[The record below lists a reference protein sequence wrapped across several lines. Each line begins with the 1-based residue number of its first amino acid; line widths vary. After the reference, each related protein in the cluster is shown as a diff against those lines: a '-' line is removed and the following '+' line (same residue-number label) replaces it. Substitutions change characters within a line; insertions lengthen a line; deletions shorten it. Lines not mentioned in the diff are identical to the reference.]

1 MIMVVPHDCENFRL
15 LLIPECLV
23 WHVSTLSIFFLN
35 PYGPIRSSGFRVFFC
50 HPENLPKYDH
60 ALWTLFGIYCY
71 TFSIH
76 VYDIIYDF
84 LVIYMWCV
92 YIHETCLSSI
102 FWPNH
107 PSKTRSK
114 VQSKQG
120 SFGVQICIYTYIH
133 IYIYNIYIYTYIHIY
148 IYTYIHIYIYT
159 YIHIYIYTYIHIYIY
174 TYIHIYIYIYVACI
188 YVLYIYIYIS
198 YIYVCYTVI
207 QPQSSNGGS
216 VPQLAGA
223 GVSQTSC
230 NTKAAAAIAPLPEL

>member
-1 MIMVVPHDCENFRL
+1 MFGLACKYFVH
-15 LLIPECLV
+15 
-23 WHVSTLSIFFLN
+23 FFLN

-92 YIHETCLSSI
+92 YIPGTCLSSI
-102 FWPNH
+102 FWPND

-133 IYIYNIYIYTYIHIY
+133 TCYFKGCCFQQFHLIFLNLSKTVEISTP
-148 IYTYIHIYIYT
+148 
-159 YIHIYIYTYIHIYIY
+159 
-174 TYIHIYIYIYVACI
+174 
-188 YVLYIYIYIS
+188 VLKY
-198 YIYVCYTVI
+198 
-207 QPQSSNGGS
+207 PFGH
-216 VPQLAGA
+216 
-223 GVSQTSC
+223 
-230 NTKAAAAIAPLPEL
+230 